1 MESMKK
7 KSSENWFIVVGVIII
22 VILFFVIIIF
32 LIKQSKNNTKSDSF
46 SLTNLSLDG
55 DMLSKQ
61 KSGVSGKYKDNVCDV
76 SFNYPKNWVKSDVGL
91 SLSPDPLS
99 YAVFNE
105 PAKGNSSPKNS
116 IFSFVCY
123 DAKKYSFDQFVAQN
137 TFSQEQA
144 ETISVGSKK
153 WQRLGNFI
161 YIMSDDKL
169 YIFQMFF
176 TKYDLRPESG
186 YEEIFLDIIKS
197 VK

>member
-1 MESMKK
+1 
-7 KSSENWFIVVGVIII
+7 
-22 VILFFVIIIF
+22 
-32 LIKQSKNNTKSDSF
+32 
-46 SLTNLSLDG
+46 
-55 DMLSKQ
+55 
-61 KSGVSGKYKDNVCDV
+61 
-76 SFNYPKNWVKSDVGL
+76 VKSDVGL

-123 DAKKYSFDQFVAQN
+123 DAKNILLINLWLKN